1 MAMDTRNTIR
11 TRVMY
16 VFYVPVWWF
25 VLLLAR
31 CVFLQHATFVYH
43 TEQEYWTNAIPSHH
57 ISHAAAARSVY
68 RLCYEWKPLRCLSFS
83 TLADIRK
90 ARARQ
95 HQYWFLTIGSLL
107 HSASLASC
115 LLPYQLC
122 QIKFAIP
129 RRGVLYQF
137 PNSSFMVYS
146 LHCSATLRYSAHC
159 LIASVGIVV
168 LASFQLCVCGC
179 VCDEFRECRNRVGAT
194 THKIKQN
201 WRSVTGRH
209 TVEPKA
215 QPDKT
220 FQPNR

>member
-90 ARARQ
+90 ARAKQ

-146 LHCSATLRYSAHC
+146 LHVRYSALLCALFDCQRRHC
-159 LIASVGIVV
+159 CACFVSIVCV
-168 LASFQLCVCGC
+168 WLCVRWVSGMP
-179 VCDEFRECRNRVGAT
+179 ESCRCHNA
-194 THKIKQN
+194 
-201 WRSVTGRH
+201 
-209 TVEPKA
+209 
-215 QPDKT
+215 
-220 FQPNR
+220 